1 MLKLNSMLK
10 TNVSLKDF
18 SNYKIGGLAAYFL
31 EVTSKNDLV
40 NGLEEWDKLNLN
52 KKIFIL
58 GGGTNILIDDKGFDG
73 LVIHNNVKWI
83 ERSDENIIAG
93 SGMLVSE
100 INKFAIDNSLSGF
113 EWSGG
118 LPGTIGGA
126 VRGNAGAF
134 GGEIKDSV
142 IEVESISLDSEE
154 KKKRNNMQCNF
165 NYRNSI
171 FKNEANMEMILTV
184 TLGLKVGDSVQI
196 IKETKEKINYRNE
209 KHPMEF
215 PNIGSTFKNV
225 NVKDVPDNLKE
236 QLMQY
241 VKNDPFPVIPVAK
254 LLFLC
259 GIKGKRE
266 GDAQISEKHPNFIV
280 NLDNAKYE
288 DVIKLIKFAKE
299 AVKEKFDITLEEEIM
314 YLN

>member
-73 LVIHNNVKWI
+73 LVIHNNIKWI

-100 INKFAIDNSLSGF
+100 INKFAIDNSLSGL

-241 VKNDPFPVIPVAK
+241 VKNDPFPVIPAAK
-254 LLFLC
+254 LIAIAGLM
-259 GIKGKRE
+259 GVKVRR
-266 GDAQISEKHPNFIV
+266 AQVSEKHPNFIV
-280 NLDNAKYE
+280 NLGGAKAL
-288 DVIKLIKFAKE
+288 D
-299 AVKEKFDITLEEEIM
+299 VKELISQEKQAIKKKFGLDLEEEVII
-314 YLN
+314 L